1 MAVSICPPAG
11 SFCPRSELE
20 AVQGHAQEGNT
31 GGKRRREMLEGNTGG
46 RRRRKVQ
53 KGAQEGNAGG
63 GHRKETQEGNTGGK
77 RRRGVQEGNAGEKCR
92 RGKPEWSAG
101 GERQSGAQEGSVG
114 GGRRRGMSEWS
125 AGGVYRVLPVSPL
138 GGFAVGGHCMSW
150 EAYKGVRQRGNRH
163 PPGGVAV
170 GGRRM
175 PCGASY
181 VGVTTLIPEPPFPLL
196 LFTKCFC
203 VPSWSTVYTAP
214 AWNPYS
220 QVLICKINPLD
231 LQAMCGEIPVIL
243 VRCWINCSAQYWK
256 PSLFCFFFFF
266 LHKIH
271 TGIVYLLILFCM
283 TRVKGIQNTLGRFSA
298 IFKKGDSFV
307 TSCLVSCTYKELLML
322 GLYHPR

>member
-1 MAVSICPPAG
+1 M
-11 SFCPRSELE
+11 
-20 AVQGHAQEGNT
+20 
-31 GGKRRREMLEGNTGG
+31 RRRGTQAE
-46 RRRRKVQ
+46 
-53 KGAQEGNAGG
+53 NAGEKCW
-63 GHRKETQEGNTGGK
+63 RETQEGGAGGKCRRGHRRGMQEGGTGKK
-77 RRRGVQEGNAGEKCR
+77 RRRGTQEGNAGEKCR
-92 RGKPEWSAG
+92 RGKPELSAG
-101 GERQSGAQEGSVG
+101 GECQSGAQEGSVG
-114 GGRRRGMSEWS
+114 GGSRRGISGVARIS
-125 AGGVYRVLPVSPL
+125 AGGFCCWGPLHVLGSL
-138 GGFAVGGHCMSW
+138 QGGAPEG
-150 EAYKGVRQRGNRH
+150 YIRH

-170 GGRRM
+170 GGHRM

-231 LQAMCGEIPVIL
+231 LQALCGEIPVIL

-256 PSLFCFFFFF
+256 PSLFCFFFF